1 MRSPLL
7 TLRALQTRAIWP
19 GRALAAAGTL
29 ALAALLTACGSA
41 SASGAGAQATAT
53 CPPAVAFST
62 VTGSITALGS
72 GTMTVKDSTGASVT
86 VALASTTRYT
96 LMTAVSATSLTAGT
110 PVLVVTDTN
119 ATSARS
125 IRVLSGTAG
134 GGGGFGGG
142 GGGFGGARGTP
153 RAGFNTACAR
163 NFGGGQGGAPGGT
176 SGGFQGLRGTVD
188 SATSSNLTFDDAQG
202 QTYSVAITSATT
214 IEKTAAGQA
223 SDLKV
228 GESVTVAGQKTS
240 GQIAAR
246 TVTIQAS

>member
-53 CPPAVAFST
+53 CPPTVAFST

-72 GTMTVKDSTGASVT
+72 GTMTVKDSSGASVT

-125 IRVLSGTAG
+125 IRVLSGTA
-134 GGGGFGGG
+134 GGGFGGG

-188 SATSSNLTFDDAQG
+188 SATNSNLTFDDAQG
-202 QTYSVAITSATT
+202 QTYSVAITSSTT

-228 GESVTVAGQKTS
+228 GENVTASGQKTS
-240 GQIAAR
+240 GQVAAR
-246 TVTIQAS
+246 NVTIQAS